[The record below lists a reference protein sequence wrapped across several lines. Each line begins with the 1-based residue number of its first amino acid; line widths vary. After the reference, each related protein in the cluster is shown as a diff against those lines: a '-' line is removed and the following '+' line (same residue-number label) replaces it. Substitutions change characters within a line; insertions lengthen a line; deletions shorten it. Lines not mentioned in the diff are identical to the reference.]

1 METLTVPIPLECML
15 DPCHP
20 KYLSSFP
27 FGAAGEGGPQPL
39 SSFGTACQRLLY
51 SSDCR
56 RAALETVDRLTE
68 SLDFTDYASRII
80 HPIVRTLDQS
90 PELRPTAMDTLSSLV
105 FQLGK
110 KVRQPKQARAD
121 VCLPLGGGPS
131 VSLNFSVCQPVSLTA
146 LSEN

>member
-1 METLTVPIPLECML
+1 M
-15 DPCHP
+15 
-20 KYLSSFP
+20 
-27 FGAAGEGGPQPL
+27 
-39 SSFGTACQRLLY
+39 
-51 SSDCR
+51 
-56 RAALETVDRLTE
+56 DRLTE

-110 KVRQPKQARAD
+110 KVRPGSQAD
-121 VCLPLGGGPS
+121 VPPPACFWE
-131 VSLNFSVCQPVSLTA
+131 VDFVNFSICRSVGLQP